1 MAHFCLLAVSHD
13 LGAAKLRTIRESRK
27 GKNDHIDKGYQDDC
41 RSTRGAVVCNRFFSN
56 FEKNGAKV
64 WRCRPSSGLTFVAKI
79 SSAAIASSVEA
90 LSRCKVAATVK
101 CHSSLFPPEFS
112 VVRKVE

>member
-1 MAHFCLLAVSHD
+1 MTLVQPNYARFVRVERAKMTTLTKAIKMIVGARVALLYATD
-13 LGAAKLRTIRESRK
+13 FFLILKKMEQK
-27 GKNDHIDKGYQDDC
+27 C
-41 RSTRGAVVCNRFFSN
+41 GAVGHHPVSRLLQKF
-56 FEKNGAKV
+56 
-64 WRCRPSSGLTFVAKI
+64 PQL
-79 SSAAIASSVEA
+79 ASSVEA

>member
-1 MAHFCLLAVSHD
+1 MTLVQPNYARFVRVERAKMTTLTKAIKMIVGARVALLYATD
-13 LGAAKLRTIRESRK
+13 
-27 GKNDHIDKGYQDDC
+27 
-41 RSTRGAVVCNRFFSN
+41 FFSN
-56 FEKNGAKV
+56 LRKKMEQKCGAVGHHPVSRLLQKF
-64 WRCRPSSGLTFVAKI
+64 PQL
-79 SSAAIASSVEA
+79 ASSVEA